1 MLKARKTT
9 PLLAVVVPCY
19 NEQEVLPLSHA
30 VLLAELNR
38 LKAIG
43 KISAQSFLLYVNDGS
58 TDTTWSLIKSF
69 YVEEQSV
76 SGLNLALNVGHQKAL
91 LAGLLKANAY
101 AEVLISI
108 DADLQDDIAC
118 FEAMVDRYG
127 EGYDIVYGVR
137 QDRKTDTFFKK
148 NSALA
153 FYKLMNWLGAESVYN
168 HADYRLMSQ
177 RAVRQLGCYRE
188 RNLFLRGI
196 VPLIGYHTTSVFY
209 SRSDRRAGETHYPL
223 SKMLN
228 FAIDGITSFSIRPLR
243 FITGLG
249 FVFFLVSLAEV
260 FYVVWRWSVGRT
272 VEGWASLMISV
283 WFLSSLILISL
294 GIVGEYIG
302 RMYIEVKDRPRYNI
316 ESFLKHEDN

>member
-58 TDTTWSLIKSF
+58 TDTTWSLIESF
-69 YVEEQSV
+69 YVEEQSI

>member
-1 MLKARKTT
+1 LLKARKTT

-58 TDTTWSLIKSF
+58 TDTTWSLIESF

>member
-1 MLKARKTT
+1 MKARKTT

-58 TDTTWSLIKSF
+58 TDTTWSLIESF

>member
-1 MLKARKTT
+1 LKARKTT

-58 TDTTWSLIKSF
+58 TDTTWSLIESF